1 MPRKSAGSDQSPVV
15 DHDQTSRVG
24 TAAASESSHDC
35 CVTHT
40 ASADSLAPII
50 AEIRAWH
57 RQRVFAMDQRKR
69 ADLALGAFLRTQ
81 LGWSRNLPA
90 AGRTAIAKNAAALVD
105 LGEKIAKGKATGIG
119 DSAFSTLGPVILAAI
134 HSRAHWDAIEAA
146 ATKEMERLAR
156 LLPAWEGF
164 GEGVKGFGA
173 RSLAVIVGEAGDLS
187 HYGNPAKLW
196 KRMGLAVMAGIRQG
210 GLRKTA
216 SAEDWIAHGYSARRR
231 SFMFVIGDV
240 LIKNQNAYREVYL
253 ARKEIERA
261 KAVAAGLTV
270 APAAKIPAK
279 RKAEFMS
286 DGHVHRRAQRY
297 MEKRLLR
304 DLWRSWRRANVACQ
318 PRVWCPPPDLTW
330 PMQNN
335 VPNHGKI
342 VGLALGHTG
351 HANHATICRVHL
363 SPAQAGPRRAN

>member
-1 MPRKSAGSDQSPVV
+1 MPRKSAGSDHATCADDGHCESVETAVAGESNQRPVV
-15 DHDQTSRVG
+15 TQT
-24 TAAASESSHDC
+24 AH
-35 CVTHT
+35 
-40 ASADSLAPII
+40 ADSLAPVI

-57 RQRVFAMDQRKR
+57 TRRVFAMDQRKR
-69 ADLALGAFLRTQ
+69 LNLALGAWLRTQ

-90 AGRTAIAKNAAALVD
+90 ADRTAIAKSTAELVE
-105 LGEKIAKGKATGIG
+105 LGEKIVKGKATGIG
-119 DSAFSTLGPVILAAI
+119 NGAFGALGPFILANI
-134 HSRAHWDAIEAA
+134 HSRAPWDAIEEA

-187 HYGNPAKLW
+187 HYTNPAKLW
-196 KRMGLAVMAGIRQG
+196 KRMGLAVMAGLRQG
-210 GLRKTA
+210 GLRKSA
-216 SAEDWIAHGYSARRR
+216 SAEEWIAHGYSARRR
-231 SFMFVIGDV
+231 SFMWVIGDG
-240 LIKNQNAYREVYL
+240 LIKYQSAYREVYL

-261 KAVAAGLTV
+261 KAIAAGLTV

-304 DLWRSWRRANVACQ
+304 DLWRSWRRAAH
-318 PRVWCPPPDLTW
+318 
-330 PMQNN
+330 N
-335 VPNHGKI
+335 VPTSQP
-342 VGLALGHTG
+342 L
-351 HANHATICRVHL
+351 
-363 SPAQAGPRRAN
+363 PAA